1 MKTSHK
7 PGRAPYSKA
16 KRSPIRTLYR
26 QRLNRI
32 MSARKIP
39 DLSLSALVFAP
50 HPDDETLG
58 CGGTIIRK
66 KAASAALKIVFMTD
80 GSRSHAALMDEE
92 TLRMRRQQEAIAAA
106 ETLGVA
112 ANDVTF
118 LGFGDGRLGQSQ
130 VAAIDRVCTLLKAHL
145 PAEVFVPHPLEPP
158 PDHVVTYQIVMT
170 AIQQLSLSTTVYAY
184 PIWYW
189 RHWPWTG
196 LIGDSRRDTLEI
208 VKTTVRSG
216 LGTAIFRDFQHAVYI
231 GSVLGQKQLALEQ
244 HTSQM
249 ARPTANPDWP
259 ILEDVSHGDFLSC
272 FLQDYE
278 LFHSPSL

>member
-7 PGRAPYSKA
+7 PGQMSQPKA

-32 MSARKIP
+32 MAARAIP

-66 KAASAALKIVFMTD
+66 KAAGAALKIVFMTD
-80 GSRSHAALMDEE
+80 GSRSHAALMDEAS
-92 TLRMRRQQEAIAAA
+92 LRKRRQQEAIAAA
-106 ETLGVA
+106 ETLGVPA
-112 ANDVTF
+112 DDLIF

-130 VAAIDRVCTLLKAHL
+130 AAAVNRVCTLLKAHS

-158 PDHVVTYQIVMT
+158 LDHVVTYQIVMT
-170 AIQQLSLSTTVYAY
+170 AIQQLSLSTVVYAY

-189 RHWPWTG
+189 RHWPWTR

-231 GSVLGQKQLALEQ
+231 GSVLGQKRRALEQ
-244 HTSQM
+244 HASQM
-249 ARPTANPDWP
+249 VRPATNPNWP
-259 ILEDVSHGDFLSC
+259 ILGDVSDGNFLSC

-278 LFHSPSL
+278 LFHSPGH